1 MNILQIKI
9 FFKNYFFSF
18 YIKNKRGFFP
28 KGNTV
33 N

>member
-18 YIKNKRGFFP
+18 DIKNNVGFSP
-28 KGNTV
+28 REI
-33 N
+33 